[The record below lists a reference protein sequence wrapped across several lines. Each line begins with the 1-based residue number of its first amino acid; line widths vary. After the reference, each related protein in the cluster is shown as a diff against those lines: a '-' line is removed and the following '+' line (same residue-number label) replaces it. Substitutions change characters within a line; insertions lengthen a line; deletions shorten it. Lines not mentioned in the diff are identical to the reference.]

1 MPGSFSYMCNSTE
14 STFIL
19 IAITALSVMKGLL
32 LLCCAQEKNQ
42 QKKQGFTAA
51 KLLSNGDMNV

>member
-1 MPGSFSYMCNSTE
+1 MLMLGSFSYMCNSTE

-19 IAITALSVMKGLL
+19 ITVTALSMMKALP

-51 KLLSNGDMNV
+51 KLAVEQW